1 MAPDQRAE
9 VQTLMS
15 TAVIYIAGTGR
26 SGSTV
31 LANILGEVDGVFA
44 AGEVRYLWQR
54 GLKESRLCG
63 CGLPVRECPVW
74 SKVLAR
80 AGYLDDPKR
89 VDAALTMLQRTGR
102 IRNLPGILAGGV
114 RHSLNPARSARYA
127 DDRDALSALYAAMA
141 DVTGSRAIVNSS
153 KLPAYAN
160 VLAATPG
167 IDLHVVHL
175 IRDPR
180 GAAHSWASKKELSD
194 GAARSHMEQ
203 IGPAKSAVL
212 WDVWNVAGGMLFHGG
227 PSRYLRLRYEDFVAD
242 PPAAV
247 RRILAMV
254 GMENAEL
261 PFVDGNEVRTTANHS
276 VAGNPD
282 RLRHGQIT
290 LRSDDRWRSAMAP
303 RDRRLV
309 STLTSPLL
317 LRYGYPLRPAT
328 GKSSP
333 KSSAP
338 KSDSP
343 KGGDET
349 IFDRAPVGEGSV
361 SRTARRLRRHLRWGR
376 TEGFSRLVEEDEL
389 NPVTRARVS
398 AAKWNWRRAH
408 PRAEGLATPVYLVGL
423 QRSGTNMLARGLDI
437 APEFEVHNENDRE
450 VFDHFLLRDDAVVR
464 RVVMASKQEYVLF
477 KPLCNSHRVDHLLDT
492 LDTPSPGRAIWA
504 YRDVDGRARSAV
516 SKFGRN
522 NLLTLRDIAAGKGG
536 SMWQA
541 QRLSQSTL
549 DEISSYDYSTMTA
562 ETAASLFWWIRNGLY
577 FEMGLDRRD
586 DVLLASYQDML
597 ATPVIAMQAICGF
610 LALDYRPALIEH
622 ISPRGSG
629 GARPLPI
636 DPRVRALCD
645 HLQDRLDATLR
656 SQRDGA
662 AA

>member
-1 MAPDQRAE
+1 
-9 VQTLMS
+9 MS
-15 TAVIYIAGTGR
+15 TAVLYIAGTGR

-74 SKVLAR
+74 SQVLAR
-80 AGYLDDPKR
+80 AGYLDDPER
-89 VDAALTMLQRTGR
+89 VDSVMRMLQRTGR

-114 RHSLNPARSARYA
+114 RHSLDPAQSPAYKE
-127 DDRDALSALYAAMA
+127 DRAALSDLYAAMA
-141 DVTGSRAIVNSS
+141 DVTGSRVIVDSS

-212 WDVWNVAGGMLFHGG
+212 WDVWNIAGGMLFRGG
-227 PSRYLRLRYEDFVAD
+227 PDRYLRLRYEDFVAD

-254 GMENAEL
+254 GMEDADL
-261 PFVDGNEVRTTANHS
+261 PFVNGNEARTTANHS

-290 LRSDDRWRSAMAP
+290 LRSDDRWRTAMAA

-328 GKSSP
+328 PSKH
-333 KSSAP
+333 
-338 KSDSP
+338 
-343 KGGDET
+343 GDET
-349 IFDRAPVGEGSV
+349 IFDRAPVGEGAV
-361 SRTARRLRRHLRWGR
+361 SRTARRLRRHMRWGR

-398 AAKWNWRRAH
+398 AAKWNWRRAN
-408 PRAEGLATPVYLVGL
+408 PRVAGLATPVYLVGL

-464 RVVMASKQEYVLF
+464 RVVMASRHEYVLF
-477 KPLCNSHRVDHLLDT
+477 KPLCDSHRVDHLLDT

-522 NLLTLRDIAAGKGG
+522 NLLTLRDIAAGKGAN
-536 SMWQA
+536 MWQA
-541 QRLSQSTL
+541 QGLSPATL
-549 DEISSYDYSTMTA
+549 AEISSYDYTTMTA

-597 ATPVIAMQAICGF
+597 ATPVVAMQAICRF
-610 LALDYRPALIEH
+610 LSLEYRPALIAH
-622 ISPRGSG
+622 ISPRGPG
-629 GARPLPI
+629 GGHQLDI

-645 HLQDRLDATLR
+645 HLQDRLDEALR
-656 SQRDGA
+656 SQRVGA